1 MPTRGQ
7 VHRAVVVL
15 SLKPGTKDSGENG
28 LSPAYRGCL
37 TCRTPADAEAKVSA
51 IVAQHRGIGVLNGLQ
66 VAGVGDERRL
76 CTVLLF
82 DVAAWR

>member
-1 MPTRGQ
+1 M
-7 VHRAVVVL
+7 VVL

-28 LSPAYRGCL
+28 LSPAYRGGL

-51 IVAQHRGIGVLNGLQ
+51 IVAQHRDIGVLNGLQ
-66 VAGVGDERRL
+66 VAGAGVVGVGGERWL